1 MQAVIARSFAFIY
14 GRNQPSLGLLGI
26 VMGEEAFYEL
36 AVEGAEIEID
46 VPARNVRVGGKEF
59 GFKMAEMEY
68 RLTMNK
74 GITEA
79 YRRFGKKI
87 WEKLTEG
94 GGEVEAKV
102 EGGLDGVGE
111 GGGVDRRIEW

>member
-1 MQAVIARSFAFIY
+1 MIARSFAFIY

-26 VMGEEAFYEL
+26 VMGEEAFYEA

-46 VPARNVRVGGKEF
+46 VPARKIRVGGREF

-79 YRRFGKKI
+79 YRKFGKAI
-87 WEKLTEG
+87 WEKLTEVDG
-94 GGEVEAKV
+94 EAKV
-102 EGGLDGVGE
+102 GGALDGDGE
-111 GGGVDRRIEW
+111 GRGADKRMEW